1 MTIALTAAL
10 MAAILTSAWLLDRV
24 LKRHDKHVERLL
36 QYRHDPKLA
45 ALADMPTAE
54 LLYLDPEDDT
64 AWNEQ
69 HGQGE

>member
-1 MTIALTAAL
+1 MTIALTVAL
-10 MAAILTSAWLLDRV
+10 VAAILTFAWLLDRV